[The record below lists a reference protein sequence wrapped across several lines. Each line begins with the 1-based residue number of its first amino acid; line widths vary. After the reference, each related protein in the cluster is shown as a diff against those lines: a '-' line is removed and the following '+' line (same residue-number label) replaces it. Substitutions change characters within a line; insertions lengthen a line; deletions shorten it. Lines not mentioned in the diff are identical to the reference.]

1 MKRIKTQIQ
10 KLNALKN
17 DPYEL
22 QKILLLGNK
31 EQTESDIL
39 ERFKYFY
46 TKDNYK
52 YRDAHIVQTGQI
64 VLDSSGH
71 IIEKIKNYTETQR
84 NNKRTQYIESL
95 RVFSENLENLLRSKI
110 AKNSK
115 DIINDLLIVEK
126 LVLLKNKVFND
137 FDFSE
142 DNINK
147 YSDEELLYLST
158 RLHDTLKNINIY
170 TIKEI
175 QSLALFKP
183 VNYSGVIY
191 FDPKSTEGPSFN
203 ALEGNE
209 EEAVTRVISIFSRMI
224 KNNDEIVQKINL
236 RALENAV
243 RVTKRL
249 EGDKGNLL
257 QVYYLLSNVDNK
269 GKDIVGLL
277 ENTIKNNEL
286 KVFFEQQYFP
296 SIGNYEDFI
305 FNPYLATRKIR
316 ELLFEIIENPDL
328 YRIFS
333 PTKLNNTINFSSII
347 KYGDKLVVS
356 TNVGASKRIE
366 NVLGQFFI
374 HRIQEELYKRFNTM
388 SQNKLVPIELYIDRA
403 SEFIDDSFGSLLG
416 KQLSLTFT
424 ALIADNDYSAFK
436 KDNRSQLHSTLL
448 ALIKDVY
455 RFVNKNTTR

>member
-52 YRDAHIVQTGQI
+52 FRDAHIVQTGQI

-305 FNPYLATRKIR
+305 FNP
-316 ELLFEIIENPDL
+316 
-328 YRIFS
+328 
-333 PTKLNNTINFSSII
+333 
-347 KYGDKLVVS
+347 
-356 TNVGASKRIE
+356 
-366 NVLGQFFI
+366 
-374 HRIQEELYKRFNTM
+374 
-388 SQNKLVPIELYIDRA
+388 
-403 SEFIDDSFGSLLG
+403 
-416 KQLSLTFT
+416 
-424 ALIADNDYSAFK
+424 
-436 KDNRSQLHSTLL
+436 
-448 ALIKDVY
+448 
-455 RFVNKNTTR
+455 